1 MKTKKTMLFI
11 AAMLCSIMATSL
23 TACGDESVEDVP
35 ETPKDTTENK
45 TPDDIY
51 ADSYFSLRVMRYS
64 STGYVQTVILSQGG
78 KPTSYFGMPALFHRD
93 KMKNFTFYE
102 GDTLDVTLEYL
113 YILEQRNYPG
123 VPDSLQYYVADG
135 AYPYGSTPVRP
146 LFKNVSAIYY
156 LTDSCFEVKLL
167 EKNSQGKSWSAV
179 VNKKPNGFDA
189 NKINELDTINVLT
202 VANNTDERF
211 YPMHS
216 GDVLTVRLARYE
228 THEVQTCDWNG
239 STWHSKAPDDLHYHI
254 IAPLIAYYGY

>member
-1 MKTKKTMLFI
+1 MKKILLFLS
-11 AAMLCSIMATSL
+11 AMLGCIIATSL
-23 TACGDESVEDVP
+23 TSCGDESVEDIP
-35 ETPKDTTENK
+35 EAPKDTTEKENK

-51 ADSYFSLRVMRYS
+51 ADSYFSLRVMKYS

-78 KPTSYFGMPALFHRD
+78 KPTSNFGMQALFHRD

-113 YILEQRNYPG
+113 YILGPRNYPG

-167 EKNSQGKSWSAV
+167 EKPSQGKSWSAV

-216 GDVLTVRLARYE
+216 GDVLTVRLADYE
-228 THEVQTCDWNG
+228 TKGVKTGEWKPED
-239 STWHSKAPDDLHYHI
+239 WHSKAPDDLHYHI
-254 IAPLIAYYGY
+254 TKPLIAYYGY